1 VKAGDLVYVFFDGR
15 DHMGLVIA
23 IYGHKATVLE
33 ADGRLE
39 LWDIKDLEYMKQR
52 AEEPGWKN
60 MRAKLKY

>member
-1 VKAGDLVYVFFDGR
+1 
-15 DHMGLVIA
+15 MGLVIA